1 MKKRTLEGSE
11 IAGSSKKQMVLSTR
25 QLNALRELK
34 NWHQNEFTGRFY
46 AMDDP
51 TSDMETLQELCEDAS
66 IEYTLCG
73 DVDKWIEYD
82 RKCGTIQ
89 KFLSMEKTKQKGQVW
104 MWLFEIFEE
113 YDGRGA
119 NGDCADIEVLI
130 KDKKKV
136 KEAAK
141 YGWID
146 VEEDELYLEPEV
158 ESMEMEVL
166 TEDFYSDLEC
176 VTDEE
181 FLKKWKDELKE
192 LRQIFEGSGEE
203 DEEDSEEDE

>member
-1 MKKRTLEGSE
+1 MNKRTFEGSE
-11 IAGSSKKQMVLSTR
+11 IAGSKKQKVL
-25 QLNALRELK
+25 
-34 NWHQNEFTGRFY
+34 
-46 AMDDP
+46 
-51 TSDMETLQELCEDAS
+51 
-66 IEYTLCG
+66 
-73 DVDKWIEYD
+73 
-82 RKCGTIQ
+82 
-89 KFLSMEKTKQKGQVW
+89 EKGHVW

-119 NGDCADIEVLI
+119 NGDSASIEVLI

-136 KEAAK
+136 KEAAT

-146 VEEDELYLEPEV
+146 IEEDELHLEPEV

-166 TEDFYSDLEC
+166 TEDFYLDLEC

-192 LRQIFEGSGEE
+192 LREIFEGSEEEESEEEEEEEEEESEEEESEEE
-203 DEEDSEEDE
+203 DE